1 MEIREYEDEISKYEN
16 AGLKNEDEILE
27 CQDEEPG
34 YEEGSEYEDMSL
46 GNEDGISEY
55 ENEEPEYET
64 AASAWKKAE
73 KSKKFDL
80 IITDSAHAAQIL
92 EENKIFYEGNIELD
106 KIGFCKIETQQACI
120 TGSFCIPK
128 LLNIQEG
135 RYRILFFI
143 TRDKIVLVDDES
155 FSEKL
160 VDRINRRKA
169 PRYKTKEIFLFD
181 FIAEFI
187 NRDLEQL
194 VLFEK
199 RLMKLE
205 EAVHTGHMEN
215 FQSDILSVRRD
226 LLVLRGYYDE
236 IMDVGKALEENEN
249 RYFLKKHLKYFGT
262 ISDRA
267 ERLMNKTSHLLE
279 YAGQVNDAYQAKV
292 DARQNSNMQ
301 FLTVISTIFF
311 PLTLITGW
319 YGMNF
324 QNMPELADGY
334 PGVIALSV
342 IVIIICIVLFKIKK
356 IF

>member
-1 MEIREYEDEISKYEN
+1 M
-16 AGLKNEDEILE
+16 E

-34 YEEGSEYEDMSL
+34 YEEESEYEDMSL

-55 ENEEPEYET
+55 EEEEPEYENVI
-64 AASAWKKAE
+64 SAGKKAE

-92 EENKIFYEGNIELD
+92 EENKIFYEGDIELD

-169 PRYKTKEIFLFD
+169 PCYKTKEIFLFD

-292 DARQNSNMQ
+292 DTRQNSNMQ

-342 IVIIICIVLFKIKK
+342 IVVIICIVLFKIKK